1 MREWFTISEIAG
13 LPDMPTAQKN
23 CRIKLE
29 KMSAESRKREK
40 GKGLEYHFRSL
51 PKAAQA
57 ALLKRELQNSSAA
70 GVSGQQPSAATGSAI
85 KPRGAAPYAYNPESL
100 WAAFDANCQT

>member
-51 PKAAQA
+51 PKAA
-57 ALLKRELQNSSAA
+57 L
-70 GVSGQQPSAATGSAI
+70 P
-85 KPRGAAPYAYNPESL
+85 
-100 WAAFDANCQT
+100 